1 MLAGMAAVTNW
12 LICMLQEVW
21 LLKRDADC
29 PTDVADSF
37 HSCGPFVGSI
47 LPDTPDWTTAGSV
60 DVVARVGLPSGER
73 SLWLKAPHRSIQTIK
88 G

>member
-1 MLAGMAAVTNW
+1 
-12 LICMLQEVW
+12 MLQEVW
-21 LLKRDADC
+21 LLKRDADR

-73 SLWLKAPHRSIQTIK
+73 SLWLKAARRSIQTIK